1 MATTV
6 YSSVYDSKL
15 RSYCTYDTSETQTG
29 VTISGT
35 IGLQHT
41 GAAMSGSI
49 GGTIF
54 SWWSATLLYQPYT
67 YTSVYGTI
75 KETAEVTSIAA
86 HSGWTTILTATF
98 SYTINKTTSNQTKS
112 FYIDVGTSQGAEL
125 VTNVATRFT
134 VSVPALEKYKVTY
147 NANGGYGGPSTQNKV
162 YGTDLTLSS
171 SVPSRDNYSFYHWN
185 TSADNTGT
193 SYAPGATYSANAD
206 LSLYAIWNLTIQ
218 FDANGG
224 TNAPA
229 AQTKTYGTDLT
240 LTLSEPSRAYATFI
254 EWNTSP
260 DGTGTSYAPGA
271 TYSANTPITLYA
283 IWQLDSDL
291 PTITSMTAIRWDF
304 TNSVQKED
312 STSAKVEVSWYIDTS
327 VTNSATVTLTAVGPT
342 GSTAPTITSISGTS
356 GTSGTA
362 IFRLDGV
369 ELTNQYVCTVTVTD
383 QYFSSSRSVY
393 ITKAYFIFDF
403 KAGGGAVGFGRVA
416 PASGL
421 GVGYNTVFDGDV
433 TVLGTLSTSGG
444 GGGGPQILYGQNA
457 SSIPF
462 TGVSNYFEVVSLS
475 LSAGTWLITTNCH
488 CYRSLSGMLYTKVTT
503 DSSSPYNVID
513 PMLYGRFYGAKYAYA
528 DCVATGAITL
538 NSTSTVLLVASDV
551 SGNTLQAG
559 EGKLMAIKLG

>member
-6 YSSVYDSKL
+6 YSSVWDSNL
-15 RSYCTYDTSETQTG
+15 RSYCTYDTSETGTA

-41 GAAMSGSI
+41 GAA
-49 GGTIF
+49 
-54 SWWSATLLYQPYT
+54 
-67 YTSVYGTI
+67 YTSPSSSVIAYSAVLFRGSYSTV
-75 KETAEVTSIAA
+75 KETSEITSFAKHTSWTTVTST
-86 HSGWTTILTATF
+86 SFT
-98 SYTINKTTSNQTKS
+98 YTINKTASTQSITFK
-112 FYIDVGTSQGAEL
+112 IDVGLTTGGEAMASSYSKDIS
-125 VTNVATRFT
+125 
-134 VSVPALEKYKVTY
+134 VSVPALEKYQVTY
-147 NANGGYGGPSTQNKV
+147 NVNGGSGGPPSQTKL
-162 YGTDLTLSS
+162 YGTALTLSS
-171 SVPSRDNYSFYHWN
+171 VVPARQNYSFYHWN
-185 TSADNTGT
+185 TAADNTGT
-193 SYAPGATYSANAD
+193 SYAPGASYTANAA
-206 LSLYAIWNLTIQ
+206 LSLYAIWNPIIS

-229 AQTKTYGTDLT
+229 TQTKTYGTA
-240 LTLSEPSRAYATFI
+240 LTLSSTEPTRAYATFV
-254 EWNTSP
+254 EWNTAA
-260 DGTGTSYAPGA
+260 DGTGTSYAPGD
-271 TYSANTPITLYA
+271 TYSLEYPVTLYA

-291 PTITSMTAIRWDF
+291 PSITSMTAIRWDF
-304 TNSVQKED
+304 TNDVQKED

-369 ELTNQYVCTVTVTD
+369 ELTNQYVCTATVTD

-444 GGGGPQILYGQNA
+444 GGGGPQILYGANA